1 MIDFSRSSS
10 VRYIS
15 KDILAVRIVSPVKK
29 ETMGSEPVVV
39 KLLNVAPDT
48 IKGFNLAYTIN
59 DLLPVSQY
67 FDQRLVPF
75 DTVTVTFKKPAD
87 LTHYGIFK
95 ITAYSFNNNDVYLKN
110 DTVRTVIVHT
120 DILEPLTVS
129 PNPFTDEFQITI
141 NSNADTSA
149 HFTLTST
156 MGVLITDF
164 EKEITEGRNVITI
177 SDLKIGPA
185 VYYLRIRFGSKTQ
198 TIPVV
203 KIK

>member
-1 MIDFSRSSS
+1 
-10 VRYIS
+10 
-15 KDILAVRIVSPVKK
+15 
-29 ETMGSEPVVV
+29 
-39 KLLNVAPDT
+39 
-48 IKGFNLAYTIN
+48 
-59 DLLPVSQY
+59 
-67 FDQRLVPF
+67 
-75 DTVTVTFKKPAD
+75 
-87 LTHYGIFK
+87 
-95 ITAYSFNNNDVYLKN
+95 
-110 DTVRTVIVHT
+110 VRTVIVHT